1 MRNSI
6 KKVTTSKK
14 PVVRKPMMKKGG
26 TTKRLKRY
34 QDEGEVMM
42 GPPAP
47 ASTPATPSKT
57 FADTYK
63 ANIAAGLNPRMA
75 RKEAEREMGF
85 VQPKR
90 KVDPNVVID
99 TTGRL
104 IESGVGAFS
113 NRNNI
118 GGGMNSP
125 MGFKKGGVTKT
136 KTVAKPKMAKGGS
149 LKAVPAGKT
158 GLAKLPTEVRNK
170 MGYMKSGGLTKKQ
183 AGGMTKKETKSAV
196 KDSRIAEKAQ
206 KTYNKFINTPAT
218 KNSLNMKRLGKKVQR
233 LTSKLKK

>member
-1 MRNSI
+1 MRNSV

-42 GPPAP
+42 GPP
-47 ASTPATPSKT
+47 TPAPTPSTPSKT

-85 VQPKR
+85 VEPK
-90 KVDPNVVID
+90 KKIDPNAVINA
-99 TTGRL
+99 
-104 IESGVGAFS
+104 VGNVAGAAAS
-113 NRNNI
+113 RI
-118 GGGMNSP
+118 GTGGGMNSGP
-125 MGFKKGGVTKT
+125 GPFKKGGVTKS

-183 AGGMTKKETKSAV
+183 AGGMTKKETKAAI

-218 KNSLNMKRLGKKVQR
+218 KNSVTMKRLGKKVQR

>member
-1 MRNSI
+1 MRKPV
-6 KKVTTSKK
+6 KKVSVPKK

-26 TTKRLKRY
+26 TTKKLKRY

-42 GPPAP
+42 GPSAP
-47 ASTPATPSKT
+47 ASTPSTPSKS

-85 VQPKR
+85 VQPKK

-113 NRNNI
+113 NARNNM
-118 GGGMNSP
+118 GGGM
-125 MGFKKGGVTKT
+125 FKKGGAT
-136 KTVAKPKMAKGGS
+136 KPKMAKGGS

-183 AGGMTKKETKSAV
+183 AGGMTKKETKAAV

-206 KTYNKFINTPAT
+206 KTFNKFIHTPAGNT
-218 KNSLNMKRLGKKVQR
+218 LKMKRLGKKVQR
-233 LTSKLKK
+233 LNSKLKK

>member
-1 MRNSI
+1 MRNSV

-26 TTKRLKRY
+26 TTKKLKRY
-34 QDEGEVMM
+34 QEEGEVMM
-42 GPPAP
+42 DTPVVPVP
-47 ASTPATPSKT
+47 ASSPTRTLANAAADNMALGMSRNKAIRLAQKELGIKKPIDANNLINAIGNTASAVGNTVNAFKQPS
-57 FADTYK
+57 
-63 ANIAAGLNPRMA
+63 GP
-75 RKEAEREMGF
+75 
-85 VQPKR
+85 
-90 KVDPNVVID
+90 
-99 TTGRL
+99 
-104 IESGVGAFS
+104 
-113 NRNNI
+113 
-118 GGGMNSP
+118 
-125 MGFKKGGVTKT
+125 GFKKGGVTKS